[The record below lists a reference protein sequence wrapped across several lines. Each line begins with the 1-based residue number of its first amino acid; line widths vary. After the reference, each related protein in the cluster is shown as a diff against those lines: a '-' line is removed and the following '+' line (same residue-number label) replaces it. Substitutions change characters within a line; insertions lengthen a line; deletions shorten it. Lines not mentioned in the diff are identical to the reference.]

1 MFKKHQI
8 YFLFFILIFLL
19 IIYRIFRIPSDPF
32 VFIYN
37 FIILLYSLVGL
48 MLMPYRYYSLT
59 KVVYFFIFFFF
70 GIIPLNDELKNN
82 VYWNFKPLNV
92 DAYQDANF
100 LILFGLIFF
109 SLGNLVTI
117 KKIDYFDNL
126 SNSNFKLSTK
136 FYFLSFITL
145 SLVSYL
151 ILKDSDFNILRLL
164 TRDTPLELLKEDYTS
179 QYNSI
184 STSIFFDTFIKPFP
198 ILFLLIY
205 NFHYQSLKI
214 KTIFSKIFLITLFFL
229 SLILVSPTSLSR
241 FMVAALYIP
250 FIIHF
255 SNLWNKPYRL
265 QFSLLISV
273 FFIFPLLNLF
283 RYFNSEEF
291 NLDII
296 KHFDFTFLDSG
307 NFDAYQNFARTINQ
321 DFITFGSQLS
331 VVFLFFIPRS
341 IWPSKPYGSGST
353 LAEINGQSFG
363 NISMPY
369 MAEGYVNFG
378 FLGVALF
385 MFILGVILNS
395 LDYKFWN
402 NKTEKSTPFTVYYS
416 MLIGLIFFIM
426 RGDLLSSFTY
436 TVGLTISFIVTL
448 KIFKFLT

>member
-1 MFKKHQI
+1 
-8 YFLFFILIFLL
+8 
-19 IIYRIFRIPSDPF
+19 
-32 VFIYN
+32 
-37 FIILLYSLVGL
+37 
-48 MLMPYRYYSLT
+48 
-59 KVVYFFIFFFF
+59 
-70 GIIPLNDELKNN
+70 
-82 VYWNFKPLNV
+82 
-92 DAYQDANF
+92 
-100 LILFGLIFF
+100 
-109 SLGNLVTI
+109 
-117 KKIDYFDNL
+117 
-126 SNSNFKLSTK
+126 
-136 FYFLSFITL
+136 
-145 SLVSYL
+145 
-151 ILKDSDFNILRLL
+151 
-164 TRDTPLELLKEDYTS
+164 
-179 QYNSI
+179 
-184 STSIFFDTFIKPFP
+184 
-198 ILFLLIY
+198 
-205 NFHYQSLKI
+205 
-214 KTIFSKIFLITLFFL
+214 
-229 SLILVSPTSLSR
+229 
-241 FMVAALYIP
+241 MVAALYIP

-265 QFSLLISV
+265 QFSLLISL

-402 NKTEKSTPFTVYYS
+402 NKTEKSTPFTIYYS

>member
-37 FIILLYSLVGL
+37 LIILLYSLVGL
-48 MLMPYRYYSLT
+48 MLMPNRYYSLT

-109 SLGNLVTI
+109 SLGNFVTI

-126 SNSNFKLSTK
+126 CNSNFKLSTK
-136 FYFLSFITL
+136 FYFLSFLTL

-214 KTIFSKIFLITLFFL
+214 KTIFSKIFLIILFFL
-229 SLILVSPTSLSR
+229 SLILVSPTSLTR

-265 QFSLLISV
+265 QFSLLISL

-402 NKTEKSTPFTVYYS
+402 NKTEKSTPFTIYYS